1 MFTYKTSGNEI
12 QMEIKIDELTKLKN
26 KFGSSFYIFN
36 KDKFIYNYHKFETC
50 FKKYYPNAVIA
61 YAYKSNYMP
70 ILGDTVSELN
80 GMLEV
85 VSDLEYD
92 IAEKSIDQ
100 DRIVYNG
107 PIKTKE
113 SLLKAL
119 KGKSIVNIDSL
130 YEIALI
136 QKLLNEKELGSVS
149 IGLRVN
155 FKVLDYKSR
164 FGFDINSDVF
174 DKVLKI
180 IESDSRINI
189 VSLHSHFTTKEKSTE
204 IFTIRTK
211 EMCKLYR
218 KLKLSSRHQI
228 KYLNIGGGFFGEMPE
243 ELKEKFNVNIPSK
256 DEYAKSICLTLI
268 RELQGYELPIL
279 IIEPGI
285 SLVGDTMDLYAEVL
299 EIKKIDGDNI
309 AVCDTSIN
317 VTNPTK
323 SSINAPF
330 KIINKHVDVIG
341 KNNINSYKLVGNTCM
356 EHDILCEEFK
366 GECKEGDFLVF
377 LNRGGYSNVY
387 TPPFIMSPPPI
398 LSPEGEVYKYR
409 DSCDSIL
416 NVYTY
421 KDKI

>member
-1 MFTYKTSGNEI
+1 MELFRYKTNCKEI
-12 QMEIKIDELTKLKN
+12 SMEIKIEELIKLRN

-36 KDKFIYNYHKFETC
+36 KDKFIFNYQNFETC
-50 FKKYYPNAVIA
+50 FKKYYPDTVVA

-70 ILGDTVSELN
+70 ILGDAVSDLN

-92 IAEKSIDQ
+92 IAEKSINQ

-113 SLLKAL
+113 SLLRAL

-136 QKLLNEKELGSVS
+136 KELLDEKELVSAS

-164 FGFDINSDVF
+164 FGFDIKSDIF

-180 IESDSRINI
+180 IEEDSRINI
-189 VSLHSHFTTKEKSTE
+189 ISLHSHFTTQEKSTE
-204 IFTIRTK
+204 IFSLRTT

-218 KLKLSSRHQI
+218 KLSPIHQI

-243 ELKEKFNVNIPSK
+243 ELKKKFNVNIPSK
-256 DEYAKSICLTLI
+256 EEYAKSICLTLI
-268 RELQGYELPIL
+268 RELDGYKLPIL

-299 EIKKIDGDNI
+299 EIKDIDGDNI

-323 SSINAPF
+323 SSINSPF
-330 KIINKHVDVIG
+330 KIIHKLVDATS
-341 KNNINSYKLVGNTCM
+341 KNNINKYKLVGNTCM
-356 EHDILCEEFK
+356 EHDVLCEELK
-366 GECKEGDFLVF
+366 GECKEGDFLMF
-377 LNRGGYSNVY
+377 SNRGGYSNVY

-398 LSPEGEVYKYR
+398 LSREGEVYKYK
-409 DSCDSIL
+409 DNCDSIL
-416 NVYTY
+416 KVYNY
-421 KDKI
+421 KCKT